1 MMKRLLVLAALC
13 SSAFASAQGIGT
25 PVNLSFRLGFVYPL
39 DDFTRDIT
47 GNMIGFGADYYLERS
62 MFEGGETFLSFDWMG
77 RGMNGDKG
85 NMFPICLNQRWF
97 MGGDFETGNRT
108 YYHLGAGV
116 AIVDVVT
123 TKTVLGLRAGYGM
136 ELGPHAFVE
145 FNFVW
150 SEEASGARANSIGG
164 YLGYRF

>member
-1 MMKRLLVLAALC
+1 MKRLLVLAALC
-13 SSAFASAQGIGT
+13 SSAFASAQGIGS
-25 PVNLSFRLGFVYPL
+25 PVNLSMRLGYVLPL
-39 DDFTRDIT
+39 DEFTRDIT

-62 MFEGGETFLSFDWMG
+62 LFEGGETFLSLDWMG

-97 MGGDFETGNRT
+97 VGGDYESGNRR

-123 TKTVLGLRAGYGM
+123 TKTVMGFRAGYGA
-136 ELGPHAFVE
+136 ELGPHVFAE
-145 FNFVW
+145 LNFVW

-164 YLGYRF
+164 YIGYRF